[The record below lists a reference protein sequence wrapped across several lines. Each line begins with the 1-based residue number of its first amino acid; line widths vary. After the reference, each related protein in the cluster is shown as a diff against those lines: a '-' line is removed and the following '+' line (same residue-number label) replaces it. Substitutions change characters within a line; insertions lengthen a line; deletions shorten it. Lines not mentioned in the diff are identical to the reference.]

1 MVRLHVRPLIST
13 SSRRDPLD
21 RRSIRRNLGPS
32 AQENDVPRPD
42 PDTSVN
48 TDNPK
53 PGKNRSPGADGE
65 VGGEGRSSSSG
76 SGGDG
81 GDDSERTTK
90 TDDKR

>member
-1 MVRLHVRPLIST
+1 MS
-13 SSRRDPLD
+13 
-21 RRSIRRNLGPS
+21 
-32 AQENDVPRPD
+32 RPD

-53 PGKNRSPGADGE
+53 PGRNQSPGTDGE
-65 VGGEGRSSSSG
+65 VGGEGRSSTSG

-81 GDDSERTTK
+81 GDDSERTTR